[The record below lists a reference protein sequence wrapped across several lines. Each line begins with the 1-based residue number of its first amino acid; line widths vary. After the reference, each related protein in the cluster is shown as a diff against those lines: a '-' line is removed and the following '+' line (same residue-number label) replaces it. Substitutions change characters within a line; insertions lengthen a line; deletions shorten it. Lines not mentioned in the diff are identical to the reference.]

1 MKNIDLNKKAR
12 GNFGPS
18 EVRATSGATSVLLNG
33 SSLDD
38 CGRLDDCLDKT
49 SRNLVFFLLKSRTSH
64 HEHSFPSL
72 QPLAA
77 YRTIAE

>member
-1 MKNIDLNKKAR
+1 M
-12 GNFGPS
+12 
-18 EVRATSGATSVLLNG
+18 LLNG

-49 SRNLVFFLLKSRTSH
+49 SRILVFFLLKSCISH
-64 HEHSFPSL
+64 YEHSFSSL

-77 YRTIAE
+77 YRTIAEQMLNKQTKMEISVKLA